1 MRRNRVKEVV
11 GRGQLALG
19 GYVSLGENGRAVV
32 ETRGVAHV
40 SVNAHVPAVLNGHAN
55 GTANGHANGTS
66 NGRANGTSNGQVNG
80 LVKAPE
86 PTEAA
91 EAVPKIVFTAEDRER
106 LVASHIPLV
115 HRLCRRFRDCGE
127 PQEDLVQVGCI
138 GLLKASKKFD
148 PDRGISFITYA
159 VPVIVGEVKNY
170 LRDHGWAVKVPRKIQ
185 KQKLAV
191 QRAVESLGHS
201 LGRSPTFTEI
211 AEATEITEAEVFDT
225 FEVGNYGRPLSLD
238 AEYDGNGSKDVST
251 VLDYIGAED
260 PRFEKLGDRMDLG
273 QTFSSL
279 TTREKAIIYMKFYV
293 GLSQTEIAKRIGI
306 SQTEIGLSQ
315 TEIAKRIG
323 ISQMHVSR
331 LQRHALGLLREGLAK

>member
-1 MRRNRVKEVV
+1 M
-11 GRGQLALG
+11 
-19 GYVSLGENGRAVV
+19 GENGRAAV
-32 ETRGVAHV
+32 ETRGGAQIAVEGH
-40 SVNAHVPAVLNGHAN
+40 SGGVLNGHAN
-55 GTANGHANGTS
+55 RT
-66 NGRANGTSNGQVNG
+66 VNG
-80 LVKAPE
+80 LTQVPETTEAPE
-86 PTEAA
+86 AA
-91 EAVPKIVFTAEDRER
+91 PKIVFTAEDRER
-106 LVASHIPLV
+106 LVATHIPLV

-191 QRAVESLGHS
+191 QRAVESLGHT
-201 LGRSPTFTEI
+201 LGRSPTFSEI
-211 AEATEITEAEVFDT
+211 AEATEISEAEVFDT
-225 FEVGNYGRPLSLD
+225 FEVGNYGRPLSLN

-251 VLDYIGAED
+251 VLDYVGAED

-273 QTFSSL
+273 QTFASL
-279 TTREKAIIYMKFYV
+279 TKREKAIIYMKFYV
-293 GLSQTEIAKRIGI
+293 
-306 SQTEIGLSQ
+306 GLSQ

-331 LQRHALGLLREGLAK
+331 LQRHALGLLREGLVK

>member
-1 MRRNRVKEVV
+1 M
-11 GRGQLALG
+11 
-19 GYVSLGENGRAVV
+19 
-32 ETRGVAHV
+32 
-40 SVNAHVPAVLNGHAN
+40 
-55 GTANGHANGTS
+55 
-66 NGRANGTSNGQVNG
+66 
-80 LVKAPE
+80 
-86 PTEAA
+86 
-91 EAVPKIVFTAEDRER
+91 
-106 LVASHIPLV
+106 
-115 HRLCRRFRDCGE
+115 
-127 PQEDLVQVGCI
+127 
-138 GLLKASKKFD
+138 LKASKKFD

-191 QRAVESLGHS
+191 QRAVESLGHT
-201 LGRSPTFTEI
+201 LGRSPTFSEI
-211 AEATEITEAEVFDT
+211 AEATEISEAEVFDT

-273 QTFSSL
+273 QTFSCL
-279 TTREKAIIYMKFYV
+279 TKREKAIIYMKFYV
-293 GLSQTEIAKRIGI
+293 
-306 SQTEIGLSQ
+306 GLSQ

>member
-1 MRRNRVKEVV
+1 M
-11 GRGQLALG
+11 
-19 GYVSLGENGRAVV
+19 GEDGRAVV
-32 ETRGVAHV
+32 ETRGGPQIG
-40 SVNAHVPAVLNGHAN
+40 VNGHSGGALNGHAN
-55 GTANGHANGTS
+55 GA
-66 NGRANGTSNGQVNG
+66 VNG
-80 LVKAPE
+80 LTQVPQ
-86 PTEAA
+86 TSEAA
-91 EAVPKIVFTAEDRER
+91 EAAPKIVFTAEDRER
-106 LVASHIPLV
+106 LVATHIPLV
-115 HRLCRRFRDCGE
+115 HQRCRKFRDCGE

-191 QRAVESLGHS
+191 QRAVESLGHP
-201 LGRSPTFTEI
+201 LGRSPTFSEI
-211 AEATEITEAEVFDT
+211 AEATEISEAEVFDT

-279 TTREKAIIYMKFYV
+279 TNREKAIIYLKFYV
-293 GLSQTEIAKRIGI
+293 GLP
-306 SQTEIGLSQ
+306 Q